1 MRRVISMLIVAC
13 MLLAPNIV
21 FANDAAMPILTEMVS
36 SAVVSI
42 EAGNHTGSGF
52 FINSSGF
59 ILTSGHVVKDAT
71 QVLVKLNNGESLNG
85 EVFIQ
90 GEKDYAIIKTNRNNT
105 PSLRLG
111 NSKAVKQGETILIM
125 GSPKGLSNTASR
137 GIVSNPLREV
147 NGSQFMQIDASL
159 NPGNSGG
166 PIINMSGEV
175 VGIATATMVDAQG
188 IGFVLPIETTF
199 LTFLDKGIPVN
210 TSLTNE
216 ELALQKIQDDQAPMI
231 PSKFANL
238 RWFYFAAGIGGVIL
252 VLAAYFYFRRRHR
265 DRILETDVTIEIQ
278 PPEKDRP
285 QDDDIDITLH

>member
-1 MRRVISMLIVAC
+1 MRRVISMLIVAF
-13 MLLAPNIV
+13 MLMASTNV
-21 FANDAAMPILTEMVS
+21 FANDAAMPVLTEMAS

-42 EAGNHTGSGF
+42 EAGNRTGSGF

-59 ILTSGHVVKDAT
+59 VLTSGHIVKDAT
-71 QVLVKLNNGESLNG
+71 QVLVRLNNGESLTG

-90 GEKDYAIIKTNRNNT
+90 GEKDYAIIKTNKNNT

-137 GIVSNPLREV
+137 GIVSNLSRDV
-147 NGSQFMQIDASL
+147 NGSQLMQIDASL

-166 PIINMSGEV
+166 PIINMSGEL

-188 IGFVLPIETTF
+188 IGFVLPIEAAF

-210 TSLTNE
+210 TSLKNE
-216 ELALQKIQDDQAPMI
+216 ELALQQTQDDQVPTI
-231 PSKFANL
+231 SSKFSNL
-238 RWFYFAAGIGGVIL
+238 RWYYFTAGISVVIL
-252 VLAAYFYFRRRHR
+252 VFVAYFYFRRRHQN
-265 DRILETDVTIEIQ
+265 RILETDVTIEVQ

-285 QDDDIDITLH
+285 QDDDIDITLR

>member
-1 MRRVISMLIVAC
+1 MRRVISMLIVAF
-13 MLLAPNIV
+13 MLMASTNV
-21 FANDAAMPILTEMVS
+21 FANDAAMPVLTEMAS

-42 EAGNHTGSGF
+42 EAGNRTGSGF

-59 ILTSGHVVKDAT
+59 VLTSGHIVKDAT
-71 QVLVKLNNGESLNG
+71 QVLVRLNNGESLTG

-90 GEKDYAIIKTNRNNT
+90 GEKDYAIIKTNKNNT

-137 GIVSNPLREV
+137 GIVSNLSRDV
-147 NGSQFMQIDASL
+147 NGSQLMQIDASL

-188 IGFVLPIETTF
+188 IGFVLPIEAAF

-210 TSLTNE
+210 TSLKNE
-216 ELALQKIQDDQAPMI
+216 ELALQQTQDDQVPTI
-231 PSKFANL
+231 SSKFSNL
-238 RWFYFAAGIGGVIL
+238 RWYYFTAGISVVIL
-252 VLAAYFYFRRRHR
+252 VFVAYFYFRRRHQN
-265 DRILETDVTIEIQ
+265 RILETDVTIEVQ

-285 QDDDIDITLH
+285 QDDDIDITLR